1 MTLCKLCNELKDDKQ
16 FHHEQGK
23 LRRRICWTCRGK
35 RERAKLKLDM
45 LDNLGNGCQ
54 CAGCWEDHPDF
65 LTLDHRNNDGAQ
77 QRLQYNEQ
85 QIYRLARREGWP
97 KDKWQVLC
105 IKCNWA
111 KGQYGICPHHSG
123 ISAADAYD
131 RLRKAARTVMKT
143 RHDYKAEYRGN
154 QYETLHTNQTEVSDC
169 QGTTPCKAAAPSP

>member
-1 MTLCKLCNELKDDKQ
+1 MTLCKLCSKLKDDNQ
-16 FHHEQGK
+16 FQHVEGK

-45 LDNLGNGCQ
+45 LENLGSACECCGEN
-54 CAGCWEDHPDF
+54 HPDF

-77 QRLQYNEQ
+77 QRLKYNEQ

-111 KGQYGICPHHSG
+111 KGQYGECPHRSG
-123 ISAADAYD
+123 ITAADAYD
-131 RLRKAARTVMKT
+131 RLRKASRTAMKT

-154 QYETLHTNQTEVSDC
+154 QYETLQTNQIQVANSQRTATRS
-169 QGTTPCKAAAPSP
+169 QAAAAP